1 MIPTCLARSL
11 HTHMHTHTYIYV
23 CIYSIHRVV
32 FHPPFDPNTKTTP
45 TPQTQ
50 KERLQNK
57 ASFLVLLLFPIII
70 IRENH
75 TLHSS
80 LSLPS
85 FTCCCRLAFS
95 VGYHTHISLSLN
107 SLNLNRAEKKAGS
120 EEAALLMAEEH
131 EASAAPQWELKK
143 ENVAPV
149 KKGVRDVGAL
159 NAALRAREG
168 LRSLPGKE
176 EEARKEERR

>member
-1 MIPTCLARSL
+1 
-11 HTHMHTHTYIYV
+11 
-23 CIYSIHRVV
+23 
-32 FHPPFDPNTKTTP
+32 
-45 TPQTQ
+45 
-50 KERLQNK
+50 
-57 ASFLVLLLFPIII
+57 
-70 IRENH
+70 
-75 TLHSS
+75 
-80 LSLPS
+80 
-85 FTCCCRLAFS
+85 
-95 VGYHTHISLSLN
+95 
-107 SLNLNRAEKKAGS
+107 
-120 EEAALLMAEEH
+120 MAEEH